1 MQKPEVIHFPIYR
14 KYNNNKRFYK
24 IINSRE
30 FEELQIIGSKTRVNH
45 VLATQFPEFSF
56 INDLI
61 GNYSAFATEI
71 TEEEYLDCKNRTS

>member
-1 MQKPEVIHFPIYR
+1 MQKPEVIQFPIYR

-30 FEELQIIGSKTRVNH
+30 FEELQIIGSKTEINH
-45 VLATQFPEFSF
+45 VKATQFPEFTF

-61 GNYSAFATEI
+61 TNYSAFASEI
-71 TEEEYLDCKNRTS
+71 SEAEYLDRRG

>member
-14 KYNNNKRFYK
+14 KYKNNKRFYK

-30 FEELQIIGSKTRVNH
+30 MEELQIIGTKTVINH
-45 VLATQFPEFSF
+45 LIAKQHPEVML

-61 GNYSAFATEI
+61 ENNGDFAVEI
-71 TEEEYLDCKNRTS
+71 TEEEYLRAKKS